1 MNMIVSALS
10 LLSIIAWSA
19 PAAAQNWPDRPLHL
33 YVSQGAG
40 GGQDSIA
47 RYLADKVSAIIG
59 QPIIIE
65 NRPGAGG
72 IIGTQAAARATPDGY
87 NFAIT
92 SSATMASNPH
102 LVKNL
107 PYDPL
112 NDFVPVALLSKPGFL
127 ISANPARPFK
137 TLPEVIAHEKK
148 SPGSLTVAIDG
159 NRNASG
165 LTAGFLNKVAGLNIR
180 LVPYS
185 SPAQG
190 LQDTISGN
198 VDLFISPP
206 GVHLSHIAAGKLRP
220 IAVSGVTRE
229 ISLPDVPMIN
239 ETLPG
244 FRILGWLMI
253 SAPKGTAAEP
263 VNRLN
268 AAFDQVLKDKAVME
282 WMLNFGSPANA
293 GAGSQDE
300 LRAFVKDEIALWG
313 KMIADIGLEAQ

>member
-1 MNMIVSALS
+1 MKLSAAALCLAGFVTS
-10 LLSIIAWSA
+10 LT
-19 PAAAQNWPDRPLHL
+19 PANAQNWPERPIHL

-47 RYLADKVSAIIG
+47 RYLTEKIGAILG
-59 QPIIIE
+59 QAIIIE

-72 IIGTQAAARATPDGY
+72 IIGTQAAARATADGY

-112 NDFVPVALLSKPGFL
+112 NDFIPVALLSKPGFL
-127 ISANPARPFK
+127 ISANSNVPFR
-137 TLPEVIAHEKK
+137 TLPELIAYEKA
-148 SPGSLTVAIDG
+148 SPGRLTVAIDG

-165 LTAGFLNKVAGLNIR
+165 LTAGFLNKTAGINIR

-190 LQDTISGN
+190 LQDTIAGS

-220 IAVSGVTRE
+220 IAVSGSARE
-229 ISLPDVPMIN
+229 VSLPDVPMVG

-253 SAPKGTAAEP
+253 SAPKGTPPEP
-263 VNRLN
+263 VARMN
-268 AAFDQVLKDKAVME
+268 AAADRVLKDKTVID
-282 WMLNFGSPANA
+282 WMQNFGSPANA
-293 GAGSQDE
+293 GAGTQDE
-300 LRAFVKDEIALWG
+300 LRSFVREEIALWG
-313 KMIADIGLEAQ
+313 KMVSDIGLEAQ

>member
-1 MNMIVSALS
+1 MR
-10 LLSIIAWSA
+10 WR
-19 PAAAQNWPDRPLHL
+19 AAALCLFGLMNVPDHVHAQTWPERPLHL
-33 YVSQGAG
+33 FVSQGAG

-47 RYLADKVSAIIG
+47 RYLADKVSTIIG
-59 QPIIIE
+59 QPIVIE

-72 IIGTQAAARATPDGY
+72 IIGTQAAARATADGY
-87 NFAIT
+87 NFAVT

-112 NDFVPVALLSKPGFL
+112 HDFIPVALLSKPGFL
-127 ISANPARPFK
+127 ISANPSRPFK
-137 TLPEVIAHEKK
+137 NLPELIAAEKQ

-220 IAVSGVTRE
+220 IAVSGVARE
-229 ISLPDVPMIN
+229 ISLPDVPMIG

-253 SAPKGTAAEP
+253 SAPKGTPAEP
-263 VNRLN
+263 VARLN
-268 AAFDQVLKDKAVME
+268 AAFDRVLKDKAVIE

-293 GAGSQDE
+293 TAGTPEE